1 MERQRRGR
9 DSTSAKRG
17 WELSPRH
24 FEMRV
29 ARWAKLWPP
38 SYWDALSPYDK
49 AEVTVN
55 YMVEG
60 QMEDYERAHPE
71 KRRK

>member
-1 MERQRRGR
+1 
-9 DSTSAKRG
+9 
-17 WELSPRH
+17 
-24 FEMRV
+24 MRV